1 MVIQKGVS
9 VEELSK
15 RYPVLYHMA
24 EFDTWASI
32 RKYGLLSTTAL
43 LDLFEIDGKERSTIE
58 KKHRPASVEIANRR
72 LGKAV
77 VRDQGPMSDGDL
89 KRCLIRLAPT
99 DWYQILNRHVFFW
112 PTWNRLLRMLNAKT
126 YKSQKHTVLTVNTAS
141 LLEAWESNVR
151 LTALNSGCTRPRA
164 WPRGRKTFMAMK
176 DYPFEARR
184 RNQGL
189 GNALAEVAIQ
199 YSVPD
204 IQKHVIAVDH
214 MLSDQILESVYRA

>member
-58 KKHRPASVEIANRR
+58 KKHRPASVEIAN
-72 LGKAV
+72 
-77 VRDQGPMSDGDL
+77 
-89 KRCLIRLAPT
+89 
-99 DWYQILNRHVFFW
+99 
-112 PTWNRLLRMLNAKT
+112 
-126 YKSQKHTVLTVNTAS
+126 
-141 LLEAWESNVR
+141 
-151 LTALNSGCTRPRA
+151 
-164 WPRGRKTFMAMK
+164 
-176 DYPFEARR
+176 
-184 RNQGL
+184 QGL